1 MKKFVFI
8 ISCLLMA
15 SFGWSNTE
23 MHYEYPISN
32 RYQAIFVGTPM
43 MYMAPVPQEIKVK
56 NLSLKVFK

>member
-15 SFGWSNTE
+15 SFGWANTE

-43 MYMAPVPQEIKVK
+43 MYMAPVP
-56 NLSLKVFK
+56 